1 MDLAVP
7 IASATCLVLPL
18 HMQRT
23 SARQRDGQGSRSDSV
38 YREPAPKKNI
48 NQYRGPPTN
57 IEVKVMRA
65 KGSSRKA
72 ECRSRITTTART
84 ENIAV

>member
-1 MDLAVP
+1 
-7 IASATCLVLPL
+7 
-18 HMQRT
+18 
-23 SARQRDGQGSRSDSV
+23 V